1 MIEKVEL
8 AQRIV
13 EPLVIENPVNRTEL
27 EENVRKTK
35 FLDTLNKWKRNKKI
49 SLGMGQVKPSP
60 IKSRTGQIIKTPL
73 TTKTLESFVSIS
85 AGQ

>member
-13 EPLVIENPVNRTEL
+13 ELLVIENPVNRTEL

-35 FLDTLNKWKRNKKI
+35 FLDTLNKRKRNKKI
-49 SLGMGQVKPSP
+49 SLGMGQVKPSQ
-60 IKSRTGQIIKTPL
+60 IKSRTG
-73 TTKTLESFVSIS
+73 
-85 AGQ
+85 

>member
-1 MIEKVEL
+1 MIENIEL

-35 FLDTLNKWKRNKKI
+35 FLDNLNKCKRN
-49 SLGMGQVKPSP
+49 
-60 IKSRTGQIIKTPL
+60 
-73 TTKTLESFVSIS
+73 
-85 AGQ
+85 